1 VSKAI
6 LLGLWGC
13 IITLA
18 ASYGTMMM
26 AAPAKQHKADK
37 ASYFGGVD
45 YVKAPMIGVP
55 IIKDKKLTGYVVAEF
70 VFTIEQKILNSLSVT
85 PEPFLVDAAF
95 RRIYSGATIDIGNMN
110 KLDLDKL
117 LIGLRTDVNKRYGK
131 PIIKEVLVERMNF
144 LPVDSVRTGS
154 YAAETLAKTKIPGK
168 PPKGGH

>member
-1 VSKAI
+1 MSKAI

-26 AAPAKQHKADK
+26 AAPAKQNKMDK

-45 YVKAPMIGVP
+45 YVKAPMVGVP
-55 IIKDKKLTGYVVAEF
+55 IIKERQLTGYVVAEF

-95 RRIYSGATIDIGNMN
+95 RRLYSGATVDVRNMS
-110 KLDLDKL
+110 KLNLDKL
-117 LIGLRTDVNKRYGK
+117 LAGLRSDVNKRYGK
-131 PIIKEVLVERMNF
+131 PIIKEVLVVRMNF

-154 YAAETLAKTKIPGK
+154 YEAETLAKTNIPTKPGK
-168 PPKGGH
+168 KK

>member
-1 VSKAI
+1 MSKAI

-18 ASYGTMMM
+18 ASYGAMMM
-26 AAPAKQHKADK
+26 AAPAKQHKAKK
-37 ASYFGGVD
+37 ASYFGGLD

-95 RRIYSGATIDIGNMN
+95 RRIYSGATVDIDNMN
-110 KLDLDKL
+110 KLNLDKL
-117 LIGLRTDVNKRYGK
+117 LAGLRSDVNKRYGK

-144 LPVDSVRTGS
+144 LPTDSVRKGS
-154 YAAETLAKTKIPGK
+154 YEAKTLAKTKIPEKSGK
-168 PPKGGH
+168 SGH